1 MKHLQHSR
9 PLFLGVLTS
18 ALAPALLVAT
28 LFVFSPDRVMIPIL
42 SAALIAFLISLS
54 ASAMIGFPLA
64 LWLRSR
70 GRLTAIPLC
79 VVGII
84 AGAIVMAAF
93 NFQTNYWPQMN
104 DQSLAKWIAW
114 NSAMKGALSGAIFG
128 AISSVAFCLGAGIAV
143 RSR

>member
-1 MKHLQHSR
+1 M
-9 PLFLGVLTS
+9 
-18 ALAPALLVAT
+18 
-28 LFVFSPDRVMIPIL
+28 FSPDRVMIPVL
-42 SAALIAFLISLS
+42 PAALIAFLISLA

-70 GRLTAIPLC
+70 GRLTVIPLC
-79 VVGII
+79 VVGVIV
-84 AGAIVMAAF
+84 GAIVMAAF

-114 NSAMKGALSGAIFG
+114 NSAMKGALSGAILG
-128 AISSVAFCLGAGIAV
+128 TISSVAFCLGAGIAV